1 MFNNLKNHNGSCMI
15 RIVHVITGLDNGGA
29 EAMLAKLV
37 NGMHRSR
44 YGNFVISLTD
54 RGQLGDAIESTG
66 VPVHCLGMRRR
77 RLNLSSFAKLV
88 RLLRTVKPTFVQSWL
103 YHADFLS
110 VLAAPFAGSPP
121 VLWNVRCS
129 DMNMRKYSFQTQLI
143 LRALVLFSR
152 IPMAILVN
160 SQSGRDIHHHM
171 GYKARRWEV
180 IPNGFDLER
189 FCPSLLLRQKVR
201 TELLLSDDRILI
213 GMLARVDPM
222 KDYGTFFV
230 AASQVLALRTNVNFL
245 CIGKDTDSLAPLTEE
260 YGLKGKMHLLGFE
273 KEVERLLPALD
284 IFCLSSAF
292 GEGFPNVLGEAMSC
306 EVPCVST
313 DVGDARAVLDKTGLV
328 VPPRDP
334 GSLAKAIIQ
343 LIDIGGEGRK
353 TLGRSA
359 RERIQSEY
367 ALPNIIKKY
376 ESFYDSLL

>member
-1 MFNNLKNHNGSCMI
+1 MRKILIAHL
-15 RIVHVITGLDNGGA
+15 ITDLNMGGA
-29 EAMLAKLV
+29 EAMLTKLV
-37 NGMHRSR
+37 SKMDCGRFTNTI
-44 YGNFVISLTD
+44 VSLTD
-54 RGQLGDAIESTG
+54 RGQLGDAIESAG

-129 DMNMRKYSFQTQLI
+129 DMNMRKYSFQTQLV

-160 SQSGRDIHHHM
+160 SQSGRDIHARM

-201 TELLLSDDRILI
+201 TKLLLSDDLILI
-213 GMLARVDPM
+213 GMVARVDPM
-222 KDYGTFFV
+222 KNYGTFFV
-230 AASQVLALRTNVNFL
+230 AASQVFALRTNVRFL
-245 CIGKDTDSLAPLTEE
+245 CIGKDTNLLGPLVAKN
-260 YGLKGKMHLLGFE
+260 GLTGKVHLLGFE
-273 KEVERLLPALD
+273 KDVHRLLPGLD

-292 GEGFPNVLGEAMSC
+292 GEGFSNVLGEAMSC

-313 DVGDARAVLDKTGLV
+313 DVGDARAVLGETGLV
-328 VPPRDP
+328 VPPRDH

-343 LIDIGGEGRK
+343 LIDLGGEGRK
-353 TLGRSA
+353 ALGRSA

-376 ESFYDSLL
+376 ERFYDSLL

>member
-1 MFNNLKNHNGSCMI
+1 MGKILIAHL
-15 RIVHVITGLDNGGA
+15 ITDLNMGGA
-29 EAMLAKLV
+29 EAMLTKLV
-37 NGMHRSR
+37 SKMD
-44 YGNFVISLTD
+44 YGRFANTVVSLTD
-54 RGQLGDAIESTG
+54 RGQLGDSIESSG
-66 VPVHCLGMRRR
+66 VPVLCLGMRRK
-77 RLNLSSFAKLV
+77 RLNLFRFVKLV
-88 RLLRTVKPTFVQSWL
+88 RLLRTIKPTFVQSWL
-103 YHADFLS
+103 YHADFLN

-129 DMNMRKYSFQTQLI
+129 DMNMRKYSFQTQLV

-160 SQSGRDIHHHM
+160 SQSGRDVHDRM

-189 FCPSLLLRQKVR
+189 FCPSLLLRQKIR
-201 TELLLSDDRILI
+201 TELGLSDDLIVI
-213 GMLARVDPM
+213 GMVARVDPM

-230 AASQVLALRTNVNFL
+230 AASQVLALRANVRFL
-245 CIGKDTDSLAPLTEE
+245 CIGKDVDSLASLVEE
-260 YGLKGKMHLLGFE
+260 NGLKGNVHLLGFE
-273 KEVERLLPALD
+273 EEVERVLPGLD

-313 DVGDARAVLDKTGLV
+313 DVGDARTVLGKTGLV

-343 LIDIGGEGRK
+343 LIDLGGEGRK
-353 TLGRSA
+353 TLGRSS
-359 RERIQSEY
+359 RERIRSEY

-376 ESFYDSLL
+376 ERFYETLL